1 MGGDVVGTT
10 INTFRERLSSSEP
23 LIGTFLKTPSAIA
36 AEVLAYSDLDVLCI
50 DAEHAPFGRLET
62 DHCLAAFRAA
72 DKPSLVRVADDS
84 STEIRSALDSGATG
98 ILVPHVTSAQQAE
111 AIVKAAHFGDGGR
124 GYAGSTR
131 AAEFTTKS
139 MAEHLADSRE
149 QTAVIVQ
156 IEDIAALEHV
166 AQIAAV
172 DGVDAIFVG
181 RVDLAVAMQKSPM
194 DKDIIATV
202 QDICA
207 AGRAEETAVG
217 LFTPDLGEL
226 PAWQDAGASLFLLGS
241 DQSMILDGANALAQ
255 VIR

>member
-1 MGGDVVGTT
+1 MGTT
-10 INTFRERLSSSEP
+10 VNDFRERLTKSEP

-36 AEVLAYSDLDVLCI
+36 AEVLSYSDLDVFCI

-62 DHCLAAFRAA
+62 DQCLAAFRAA

-84 STEIRSALDSGATG
+84 NTEIRSALDSGATG
-98 ILVPHVTSAQQAE
+98 ILVPHVTSAEQASV
-111 AIVKAAHFGDGGR
+111 IVAAAHFGDGGR

-131 AAEFTTKS
+131 AADYTTKP
-139 MAEHLADSRE
+139 MADHIADSGTR
-149 QTAVIVQ
+149 TTVIVQ

-181 RVDLAVAMQKSPM
+181 RIDLAVAMQKSPM
-194 DKDIIATV
+194 DKEVIATV

-207 AGRAEETAVG
+207 AGRAAGTAVG
-217 LFTPDLGEL
+217 MFTPDLAEL
-226 PAWQDAGASLFLLGS
+226 PDWQDAGASLFLLGS